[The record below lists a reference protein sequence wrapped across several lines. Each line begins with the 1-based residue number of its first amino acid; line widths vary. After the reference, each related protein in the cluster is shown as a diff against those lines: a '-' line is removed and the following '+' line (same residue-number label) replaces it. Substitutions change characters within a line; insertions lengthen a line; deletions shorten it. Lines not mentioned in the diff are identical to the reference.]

1 MDFVGTIR
9 GDMREQVEEALEWIR
24 PRLALHKGNIELV
37 DIDEERGI
45 VRVRFLGTCK
55 GCALSQLTLKA
66 GVESVMMEM
75 CKEVREVIAV
85 D

>member
-1 MDFVGTIR
+1 ME
-9 GDMREQVEEALEWIR
+9 EQIQKALEWVR
-24 PRLALHKGNIELV
+24 PRLALHKGDIELV
-37 DIDEERGI
+37 GIDQATGI
-45 VRVRFLGTCK
+45 VKVRFLGTCK

-75 CKEVREVIAV
+75 CPDVKEVVAV